1 MTLMMFSGRWRGLV
15 PDRHPG
21 EDHLGGDLIAAVVI
35 GIDFHDHELPA
46 ILDDAADCNGLVRG
60 DAAQEADLILHAD
73 YGMALGQDGDGG
85 VACGGFAQG
94 TGHAAVEHA
103 GLLEQ
108 VVPLA
113 AGDDHAAFLCLFY
126 LQVQEL
132 GKGLGVDAGLD
143 FLYQFI
149 HGGVLL
155 FSVWLVFEELFA
167 VADHHLVG
175 VGFDLAF
182 HDGVLPGVG
191 GDLLHGDGHDPLGA
205 APDL

>member
-60 DAAQEADLILHAD
+60 DATQEADLILHAD
-73 YGMALGQDGDGG
+73 HGMALGQDGDGG

-113 AGDDHAAFLCLFY
+113 AGDDHAAFLGLFY

-143 FLYQFI
+143 FLHQFI
-149 HGGVLL
+149 HGKTIYMKN
-155 FSVWLVFEELFA
+155 FEKSVSFFKIIEYNKK
-167 VADHHLVG
+167 
-175 VGFDLAF
+175 
-182 HDGVLPGVG
+182 
-191 GDLLHGDGHDPLGA
+191 
-205 APDL
+205 